1 MLSQTTLMNL
11 LSGDLVPTNGEQRRS
26 FKLRIGRYAQH
37 FVDALDMDVN
47 PVEYLLSKY
56 PVRRGEKCSSYSSP
70 GLQECSRK
78 VWGSGDG

>member
-1 MLSQTTLMNL
+1 MFSQTTLMNL

-56 PVRRGEKCSSYSSP
+56 PVRRAEIVYSSI
-70 GLQECSRK
+70 LMIL
-78 VWGSGDG
+78 

>member
-1 MLSQTTLMNL
+1 MFSQTTLMNL

-56 PVRRGEKCSSYSSP
+56 PVRKKGYCSAYYSP
-70 GLQECSRK
+70 GLQECSGK
-78 VWGSGDG
+78 AWSSGDG